1 MALIKHEKLVED
13 AWVAGVEVGALP
25 GRRPVIVD
33 LEYWLQNRDDL
44 RRRKVPLGVRLRG
57 DQSPELLADDLSEL
71 SLVALEFAKF
81 TDGRAYSH
89 ARLLRERYGF
99 EGEVRAVGEVL
110 RDQLQ
115 FMLRCGFDAFEVPSD
130 RAAEDWLEVFSE
142 ITIAYQPAVD
152 AQPSLPAWRR
162 EHAASPSTASRRAR
176 NTTAQSARV
185 TRAPAPRSEADA
197 FEEGVCA
204 AYWAY

>member
-13 AWVAGVEVGALP
+13 EWSAATGALSD
-25 GRRPVIVD
+25 GRPVIVD
-33 LEYWLQNRDDL
+33 LDTWRQRSEEL
-44 RRRKVPLGVRLRG
+44 RRRNVPLGVRLSG
-57 DQSPELLADDLSEL
+57 DQSPELLADDLPGL

-130 RAAEDWLEVFSE
+130 RVAEDWLDVFSE

-162 EHAASPSTASRRAR
+162 QHASRRA
-176 NTTAQSARV
+176 SA
-185 TRAPAPRSEADA
+185 EAYD
-197 FEEGVCA
+197 EGVCA